1 MHQRLPVVFAWIIS
15 LASAMALLAMG
26 LTAAAVIDASFT
38 AAIAALTI
46 ITTSV
51 GWLLVARRPR
61 NRVGWLLA
69 SGATLLIWAFL
80 GYGLGAVR
88 WTSHGQ
94 HDVLGGL
101 ATVVGQ
107 ISVVPALFLT
117 FPAATMLFPDGRL
130 PGPRWRWPFA
140 SVVGIVVGSAML
152 GAISAW
158 PATEGLPLH
167 PFPVLPPWVSELAG
181 GASGAALIVALAM
194 AALGILVR
202 YRRSTGP
209 ERAQVKWL
217 LAALGVGAVVF
228 PVSWSTDLGPADG
241 ALVDVLSVLAL
252 GLVPIAILIAIL
264 RHRLYDIDR
273 IVSRTVSWGIV
284 SGVLGV
290 LFGALVIGLQGALS
304 GVTQGSTLAVAA
316 STLVAFAAFQPLRR
330 RVQEAVDRRFDRTRY
345 DGARTAAAFAARIRD
360 ETDLRWLV
368 GDLERTTVLSV
379 QPGATTVWLRRRGT
393 QS

>member
-1 MHQRLPVVFAWIIS
+1 
-15 LASAMALLAMG
+15 
-26 LTAAAVIDASFT
+26 
-38 AAIAALTI
+38 
-46 ITTSV
+46 
-51 GWLLVARRPR
+51 
-61 NRVGWLLA
+61 
-69 SGATLLIWAFL
+69 
-80 GYGLGAVR
+80 
-88 WTSHGQ
+88 
-94 HDVLGGL
+94 
-101 ATVVGQ
+101 
-107 ISVVPALFLT
+107 
-117 FPAATMLFPDGRL
+117 
-130 PGPRWRWPFA
+130 
-140 SVVGIVVGSAML
+140 
-152 GAISAW
+152 
-158 PATEGLPLH
+158 
-167 PFPVLPPWVSELAG
+167 
-181 GASGAALIVALAM
+181 M